1 MMMNL
6 FRSGGLGQWIV
17 ASVAS
22 LVIVVFVVEF
32 RAARGPANAKVAND
46 CAVRMP
52 GVCVPSKDFYAA
64 YGLIVP
70 PGVSSKQVKSMK
82 LPEQI
87 LEGLVE
93 RELLVAQAEKEG
105 IGIGSDD
112 LEGQLMQGRAYV
124 SLPVSMSQ
132 MLGAQLGLCPAVS
145 RMTGCTASA
154 PTMRL
159 MAVRRSQD
167 DRFDTKKYERE
178 VRIRTNRGPKQFR
191 ELQERELIAAR
202 MRDLIRS
209 SVRVSREE
217 AYSQFQKQASHA
229 TVQYVTID
237 REWYAKNVAD
247 VSDKAVQAWAEAH
260 KDAVDDLWKN
270 EKEKFVAG
278 CQLVS
283 EIAMPF
289 ESEVTDTQKVEL
301 RKKID
306 EAYKRL
312 TKGKES
318 FETVARDL
326 GQSSSAAW
334 GGRVGCLTETTNPA
348 GKELL
353 EALASVKPHQV
364 SPVIETTHGFY
375 ILRSEGTLAADDV
388 EKEGRMQLARQN
400 GTRAIIDEGARAY
413 ADGIIKA
420 VKSGA
425 SLDAAVAQELRKVSI
440 GGSKQSAETAKSED
454 TESSAPKAPKVVTS
468 SSFTPEGSPGPDF
481 SPFSGIAQRAF
492 SLDKPGAV
500 VDSPVLAMRGPAVVV
515 LVSKDLASREDF
527 DKHADEIMREL
538 QEQKGQAAL
547 EDTLARLR
555 RALSGK
561 IEVAAEYKNMKI
573 RGSED

>member
-32 RAARGPANAKVAND
+32 RAARGPANAKIAGD

-64 YGLIVP
+64 YGLVVP
-70 PGVSSKQVKSMK
+70 PGVSSKQIKSMK

-93 RELLVAQAEKEG
+93 RELLVAQAERQG

-124 SLPVSMSQ
+124 SLPVSMSS
-132 MLGAQLGLCPAVS
+132 MLGGQLGLCPAVS
-145 RMTGCTASA
+145 RMTGCAPSA
-154 PTMRL
+154 PTTRL

-167 DRFDTKKYERE
+167 DRFDPKKYERE
-178 VRIRTNRGPKQFR
+178 VRVRTNRGPKQFR

-202 MRDLIRS
+202 MRDLIRR

-217 AYSQFQKQASHA
+217 AFAQFEKQASRA
-229 TVQYVTID
+229 VVRYVTID
-237 REWYAKNVAD
+237 RDWYAKNVAD
-247 VSDKAVQAWAEAH
+247 VSDKALQQWAEKH
-260 KDAVDDLWKN
+260 KDTVDELWKN
-270 EKEKFVAG
+270 EREKFVVG
-278 CQLVS
+278 CPLVS

-289 ESEVTDTQKVEL
+289 EAEVTDQTKVEL

-306 EAYKRL
+306 EAYTRL
-312 TKGKES
+312 TKGREN
-318 FETVARDL
+318 FETVAREL
-326 GQSSSAAW
+326 SKSESGGW
-334 GGRVGCLTETTNPA
+334 GGRVGCVTESSSPA

-375 ILRSEGTLAADDV
+375 ILRPEGALTEADV
-388 EKEGRMQLARQN
+388 EREGRMQIARQN
-400 GTRAIIDEGARAY
+400 GARTIVDEGARSLAESL
-413 ADGIIKA
+413 IKA
-420 VKSGA
+420 VKSGID
-425 SLDAAVAQELRKVSI
+425 LDAAFSQEMAKLAPH
-440 GGSKQSAETAKSED
+440 SAKKSAAE
-454 TESSAPKAPKVVTS
+454 ESSEADTAKAPKVVTS

-481 SPFSGIAQRAF
+481 SPFSGIGQRVF
-492 SLDKPGAV
+492 TLDKPGAV
-500 VDSPVLAMRGPAVVV
+500 LDTPVLAMRGPAVVV
-515 LVSKDLASREDF
+515 LVSKYPALREDF
-527 DKHADEIMREL
+527 DKRADELTRDMA
-538 QEQKGQAAL
+538 EQKGQAAL
-547 EDTLARLR
+547 EDTVARLR
-555 RALSGK
+555 HALSGK
-561 IEVAAEYKNMKI
+561 IEIAAEYKNLKI